1 MRETTM
7 TQTTTEAP
15 VFDDA
20 LTAAIMA
27 LPDGGLSSDEAPAEV
42 APETPE
48 EPAAEPET
56 DDEPKDTPVVAKPD
70 DEAKAK
76 ESSLFT
82 DEALATPEGLRT
94 AREHIQRERLTV
106 SKRMSKLRERVHR
119 FGAEKEE
126 FAKDRETVLQLREEQ
141 RQVAQS
147 LFGGDAKTIAAT
159 IGRLT
164 GKDPVTVV
172 RELSHL
178 LATDGKSNGKE
189 STESAAMKKRLAD
202 LEAAYEQS
210 VQEKKAAELT
220 AREQAAVDRIYAVAT
235 SAEKYPTIARF
246 VSGGGG
252 RDTRIREALK
262 HIKIEHYNETH
273 QVLSDEDAAQ
283 AVERELLDIIGPAV
297 TNGAPAAKS
306 DPGPAPTKPKSGKTL
321 TSKDSAAP
329 AQRRPKTEEERVAD
343 LANDPDFTRAIGL

>member
-15 VFDDA
+15 VFEDA

-27 LPDGGLSSDEAPAEV
+27 LPDGGLSPDEAPAEV

-48 EPAAEPET
+48 EPAAEAEADEET
-56 DDEPKDTPVVAKPD
+56 QATPAVAKPD
-70 DEAKAK
+70 DEAKVK
-76 ESSLFT
+76 ESALFT

-106 SKRMSKLRERVHR
+106 SKRLSKLRERVHR

-189 STESAAMKKRLAD
+189 STELAAMKKKLAD
-202 LEAAYEQS
+202 LEAAREQEL
-210 VQEKKAAELT
+210 QEKQVAAE
-220 AREQAAVDRIYAVAT
+220 RAAVDRIYAVAT

-252 RDTRIREALK
+252 RDARIREALK
-262 HIKIEHYNETH
+262 HIKIEHYNETR

-283 AVERELLDIIGPAV
+283 AVEQELLDIIGPAV